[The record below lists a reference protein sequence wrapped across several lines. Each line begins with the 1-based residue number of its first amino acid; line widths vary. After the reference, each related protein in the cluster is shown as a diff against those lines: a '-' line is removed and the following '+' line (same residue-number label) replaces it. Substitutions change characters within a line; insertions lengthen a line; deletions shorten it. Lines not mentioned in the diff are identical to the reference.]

1 MRALPM
7 ITQTNVL
14 RFATMFVVL
23 LFAPTCWGQAA
34 HPPMFNTASA
44 GVAAADI
51 EAAVAT
57 ICSPRDIT
65 RSKAGAAKRMPRLPE
80 GTDFSGDG
88 HSTWEMYA
96 ETPGHFTSPQDD
108 NLILDG
114 TGCDSHA
121 NNFGGSFVFTLK
133 SGKPRLL
140 KYDSGLITD
149 ECHKFTYSDG
159 RDFLVCRG
167 GWGGMGENDGFVFAA
182 AFDATGKSAAAYLIK
197 VTDTTATCG
206 DDPAVGVQESDIKDI
221 KFSTKDSGEITGLTV
236 TATLGYPKCSQVKA
250 EEKTRKPSSAVKT
263 YEIEFLFDGKHFQ
276 VAPASKAAL
285 ERFKNS

>member
-1 MRALPM
+1 MMP
-7 ITQTNVL
+7 QTNEL
-14 RFATMFVVL
+14 RFAVMFVVL
-23 LFAPTCWGQAA
+23 LFARTCWSQAA
-34 HPPMFNTASA
+34 HPPMFNTANA
-44 GVAAADI
+44 GVRTADI

-65 RSKAGAAKRMPRLPE
+65 RSKAGTANGCRVCPE

-88 HSTWEMYA
+88 HSSWEMYA
-96 ETPGHFTSPQDD
+96 ETPGHFTAAQDD
-108 NLILDG
+108 DLILDG

-140 KYDSGLITD
+140 KYDNGLITD
-149 ECHKFTYSDG
+149 QCHKFAYPDG

-167 GWGGMGENDGFVFAA
+167 GWGGMGENDGFVFTA
-182 AFDATGKSAAAYLIK
+182 AFDATGKSAAANLIK

-206 DDPAVGVQESDIKDI
+206 DDPGTGVQESDIKDI
-221 KFSTKDSGEITGLTV
+221 KFSTKDSGELTGLTV
-236 TATLGYPKCSQVKA
+236 TATLGYPKCSQVKTG
-250 EEKTRKPSSAVKT
+250 EKTRKPSSAVKT
-263 YEIEFLFDGKHFQ
+263 YEIEFLFDGKHFK
-276 VAPASKAAL
+276 VAPTSRAAL